1 MKTPFIVPP
10 DVGINATH
18 GKVHLGKTPC
28 GVVRLLPVHRDVAK
42 ASAVLAHE
50 RFRLDKHAA
59 GTAAGIIDPPRIGF
73 EHLHQHT
80 HNGTGR
86 VELPAPFALPLRQTA
101 QENIRTHAPTRPW
114 SCPRS
119 H

>member
-1 MKTPFIVPP
+1 MDDMLKPREVGVPYRWDTVFPTPVFPDLVPAPVRHVERRIGKNEVKPLVAQFIFVKTPFIVPP

-59 GTAAGIIDPPRIGF
+59 GTAAGI
-73 EHLHQHT
+73 
-80 HNGTGR
+80 
-86 VELPAPFALPLRQTA
+86 V
-101 QENIRTHAPTRPW
+101 
-114 SCPRS
+114 
-119 H
+119 